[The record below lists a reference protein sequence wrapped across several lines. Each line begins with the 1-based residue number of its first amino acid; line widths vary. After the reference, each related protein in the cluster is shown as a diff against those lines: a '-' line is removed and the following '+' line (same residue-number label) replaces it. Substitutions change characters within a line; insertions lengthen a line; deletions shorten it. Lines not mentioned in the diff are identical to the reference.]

1 MKLSR
6 IGLRRLIESVINEEK
21 TEKSYLPYK
30 FKKGDTIDKLMKQT
44 DAYKAG
50 YTIDDVIE
58 ANKKGS
64 EHHGVP
70 ARPNFDPKKIQVGDK
85 ILVPSYF

>member
-6 IGLRRLIESVINEEK
+6 IGLRRLIESVVNEEK
-21 TEKSYLPYK
+21 TEKSYLPYTVK
-30 FKKGDTIDKLMKQT
+30 EGDTIDKLMKQT

-50 YTIDDVIE
+50 YTIKDVIE

-70 ARPNFDPKKIQVGDK
+70 AKPGFDPKKLQIGEK
-85 ILVPSYF
+85 ILVPSYY